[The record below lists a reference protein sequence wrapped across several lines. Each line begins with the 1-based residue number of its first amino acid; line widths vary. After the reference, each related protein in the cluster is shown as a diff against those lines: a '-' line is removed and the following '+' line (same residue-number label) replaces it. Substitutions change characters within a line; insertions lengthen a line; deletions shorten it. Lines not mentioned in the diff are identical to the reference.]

1 MSLRIVIFGANG
13 PTGQIMTEQALAKGY
28 SVTAVTRRPKEF
40 GQQHAHLHVRYGDVY
55 EPTTIASAIQ
65 DQDAV
70 LSVIGAPFSWKEIT
84 VYSQGATA
92 IVQGMQAAGVRR
104 LLCTTAGGT
113 NPGFALRN
121 EGLVFGL
128 LIKPIIGRTLY
139 KDMRQMEQI
148 VMASDLDWTIARP
161 AQLVKHPTVT
171 AYQVEEAYM
180 VPGQRRTA
188 YTDLADFMLSNMTAE
203 RYVRKAVAIAS
214 PI

>member
-13 PTGQIMTEQALAKGY
+13 PTGQILTEQALAKGY
-28 SVTAVTRRPKEF
+28 TVTAVTRRPKEF
-40 GQQHAHLHVRYGDVY
+40 GQQHERLDVRFGDVY
-55 EPTTIASAIQ
+55 EPATIASAIEGH
-65 DQDAV
+65 DAV
-70 LSVIGAPFSWKEIT
+70 LSVIGVPYSFKEIT
-84 VYSQGATA
+84 VYSQSATA

-104 LLCTTAGGT
+104 LLCTTAGA
-113 NPGFALRN
+113 NPDFDLRN
-121 EGLVFGL
+121 EGIIFGL

-139 KDMRQMEQI
+139 KDMHRLERI

-171 AYQVEEAYM
+171 SYHQVAEAYM

-188 YTDLADFMLSNMTAE
+188 YPDLADFLLSNISDD
-203 RYVRKAVAIAS
+203 RYVRKAVAVAS